1 MNYFDVCMQTAVE
14 TLQSNDDPESD
25 APAVRGLLEIE
36 KRVGSTTTGLVL
48 ALRLWAMSGLPQA
61 VVSHRL
67 AASFAATSANA
78 AAPTPPFDALAV
90 RIPSGMLPVFNDVVG
105 REEFI
110 EWALLAHYG
119 GGRVWL
125 RAFSESGMMFGHN
138 AAHVTDLS
146 VDWCGFGVG
155 QQPPGV
161 SNQTALDQRAMDIVG
176 RIVFG
181 VLMEF
186 ESGAAAPA
194 MRDGPPGKTKRSG
207 QPKAWTFEFR
217 RAVAHDVRE
226 AITDY
231 VRHGTRIQRVQVLVR
246 GHWKRQVHGKGRSLR
261 KTIHVEPYWRGAE
274 DAPIGVT
281 PRVFA

>member
-1 MNYFDVCMQTAVE
+1 MNYFDTCIQVAVE

-25 APAVRGLLEIE
+25 TPTVRGLLEIE
-36 KRVGSTTTGLVL
+36 KQVGSTTRGLVL
-48 ALRLWAMSGLPQA
+48 ALRLWAMSGFPQA
-61 VVSHRL
+61 VVSHQL
-67 AASFAATSANA
+67 AASFAATSATA
-78 AAPTPPFDALAV
+78 ASPTPPFDALAV
-90 RIPSGMLPVFNDVVG
+90 RVPSGMLPVVNDATG

-110 EWALLAHYG
+110 EWALLAHHG
-119 GGRVWL
+119 GGHVWL
-125 RAFSESGMMFGHN
+125 RAFSESGMMLGHH

-146 VDWCGFGVG
+146 VDWSGFGAG

-161 SNQTALDQRAMDIVG
+161 SNQTALDQRTMDIVG

-186 ESGAAAPA
+186 ESGAENAAV
-194 MRDGPPGKTKRSG
+194 RNGPPGKTKRSG

-217 RAVAHDVRE
+217 RAVAHDVRD
-226 AITDY
+226 AVTDY
-231 VRHGTRIQRVQVLVR
+231 VRNGARIQRVQVLVR
-246 GHWKRQVHGKGRSLR
+246 GHWKRQAHGAGRSLR
-261 KTIHVEPYWRGAE
+261 KTIHVEPYWRGAD